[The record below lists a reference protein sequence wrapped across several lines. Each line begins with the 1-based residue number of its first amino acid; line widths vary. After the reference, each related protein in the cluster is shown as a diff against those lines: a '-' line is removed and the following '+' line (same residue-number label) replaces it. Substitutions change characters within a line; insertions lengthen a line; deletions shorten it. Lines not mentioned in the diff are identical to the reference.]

1 MLIVQNS
8 YYVSSQILSLSV
20 PAGYPRNFSAIVN
33 SPRSVSLKWNPVLPE
48 ERNGIITGYIINIT
62 AVERG
67 EAMQLQSQSINIT
80 VDVYPYTSYTFIIAA
95 TTSVG
100 SGPYSTVITV
110 RTPPEGRSQNEALL
124 HMNGIWVLITTFI
137 VI

>member
-1 MLIVQNS
+1 M
-8 YYVSSQILSLSV
+8 

-67 EAMQLQSQSINIT
+67 EEMQLQSQSINVT

-100 SGPYSTVITV
+100 KGPYSTVITV
-110 RTPPEGRSQNEALL
+110 RTPPEGRSQNEALR